1 MTDTLNQVLV
11 ADGIF
16 RLDDDGRPVL
26 LGSRCTNC
34 GNHMFPRQSGCPRCM
49 FDEQDDIEL
58 AQTGTLWTWTVQA
71 FPPKAPPYLGPVGQ
85 DFEPYGVGYVELEN
99 QVRVETRLTV
109 GEPDQLEIGM
119 EMEIVPHV
127 LTTDEDGNEVLTY
140 AFAPLGSAADG
151 ETPTNQQNGAA
162 S

>member
-1 MTDTLNQVLV
+1 MTATTKQELV

-16 RLDDDGRPVL
+16 RLDDVGRPVL

-34 GNHMFPRQSGCPRCM
+34 DNHMFPRQSGCPKCM
-49 FDEQDDIEL
+49 FDTQEDIEL

-71 FPPKAPPYLGPVGQ
+71 FPPKAPPYLGPVGS

-109 GEPDQLEIGM
+109 GDPEQLEIGM
-119 EMEIVPHV
+119 TMDIVAHV
-127 LTTDEDGNEVLTY
+127 LTTDDDGNEVVTY
-140 AFAPLGSAADG
+140 AFAPA
-151 ETPTNQQNGAA
+151 TNPSNHQQNGDA